1 MFWNNQSPPP
11 IVAKQEIT
19 AMTRNNPYSVT
30 LEGAALSILCGAAL
44 GLGYNLLRF
53 DDHDDTSGIAKKD
66 NDSSTATT
74 NNNTLAKSTLRAT
87 LGGALFNLGLYLIVP
102 SWVREFWM
110 YKGE

>member
-11 IVAKQEIT
+11 IVAKQEIMG
-19 AMTRNNPYSVT
+19 MTRNNPYSVT

-53 DDHDDTSGIAKKD
+53 YDTSGISKKD
-66 NDSSTATT
+66 SDSRT
-74 NNNTLAKSTLRAT
+74 NNNTLAKSTLRMT